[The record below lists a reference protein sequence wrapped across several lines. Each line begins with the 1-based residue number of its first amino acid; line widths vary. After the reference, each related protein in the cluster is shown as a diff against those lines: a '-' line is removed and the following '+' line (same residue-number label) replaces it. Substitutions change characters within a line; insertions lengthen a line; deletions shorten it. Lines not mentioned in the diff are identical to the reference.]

1 MRAFRS
7 ALSGACFFAGLVLV
21 LRLLGLLG
29 VILHGIAHWWPA
41 LPGIAGAAILARS
54 FRSGPHVVVA
64 GGLMLASGI
73 AFAATHGFI
82 TEHTWTFAG
91 AGGLVIAGIMLAW
104 SSVKV
109 RSTSADS
116 RSAVKMVLFRTET
129 FAPSSAELEHLK
141 VFLLC
146 GNIELDL
153 RGVITPG
160 APRNIL
166 MIDITACAGKD
177 RRSWYCQTYTLSI
190 TRHSRCGSQNN
201 WKQASPMRGRLMNAD
216 VMAATLAFFGNVYF
230 VVMTTDGRLI
240 LRSSARPVLCRG
252 QGTPSPTTQ

>member
-166 MIDITACAGKD
+166 MIDITACAGRIKIVVLPD
-177 RRSWYCQTYTLSI
+177 VYFIDHKAFAMRLT
-190 TRHSRCGSQNN
+190 
-201 WKQASPMRGRLMNAD
+201 KQLEAGFPDEGKMMNAD

-240 LRSSARPVLCRG
+240 LRSSAA
-252 QGTPSPTTQ
+252 GTVPGPGNPSPTTQ